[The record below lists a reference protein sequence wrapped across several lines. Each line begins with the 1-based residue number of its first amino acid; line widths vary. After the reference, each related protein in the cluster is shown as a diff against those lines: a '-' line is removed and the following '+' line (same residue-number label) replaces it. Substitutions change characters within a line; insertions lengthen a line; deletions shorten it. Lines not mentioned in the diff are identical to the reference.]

1 MKKLLA
7 FILFSSLCLAQA
19 PNLFYST
26 LISTITSTDTIVT
39 FKASDTTLAG
49 SGTSYYAT
57 IWDTKKA
64 TPADAYKA
72 GVAEIVLINS
82 RTANRFDIE
91 RGQLGTTAINC
102 NVSGH
107 VYQISVGTYIETSI
121 LGSKR
126 FNNSVRIDSL
136 NVGSI
141 SAIGQFKI
149 FESNLTNIDSNKT
162 SGSNANW
169 GVYSSAQ
176 SITGNGTKLGSV
188 DFNIR
193 KVGVPTGT
201 IKAKLYLASG
211 VYLSGTIIPTGSA
224 LDSSESM
231 YAISLTTSY
240 VQTKFT
246 FLNQVSLTNGQ
257 QYCVALEYPTGWDGS
272 NYIQIGYIAFGAYG
286 GNIAGKSTV
295 NGSWSANAAINFFFI
310 AYRVGGSTSF
320 VTATGSDR
328 TVTIPN
334 YSGTLLY
341 NESDTSAFTTSLTRK
356 VIYISGAIPS
366 NKYIVT
372 PRGNNQGI
380 ASEVLPVAGDLIMA
394 IAKTDSVIFLRSA
407 GTTSGLKF
415 QYQRIR

>member
-26 LISTITSTDTIVT
+26 LISTITSTDTTVT
-39 FKASDTTLAG
+39 FKTTDTTFAG
-49 SGTSYYAT
+49 SGTGYYAT

-91 RGQLGTTAINC
+91 RAQLGTTAINC
-102 NVSGH
+102 NTSGH
-107 VYQISVGTYIETSI
+107 IYQISVGTYIENPI
-121 LGSKR
+121 LGAKR
-126 FNNSVRIDSL
+126 FNNAIRVESL

-141 SAIGQFKI
+141 SSLGQLKL

-162 SGSNANW
+162 SGLNANW
-169 GVYSSAQ
+169 SSYASSQ
-176 SITGNGTKLGSV
+176 SMTGNGNKLGSV

-211 VYLSGTIIPTGSA
+211 AYNSGVIVPTGSA

-246 FLNQVSLTNGQ
+246 FLNQVSLTNAQ
-257 QYCVALEYPTGWDGS
+257 QYCVVLEYPTGWDGS
-272 NYIQIGYIAFGAYG
+272 NYIQIGYVAFGSYA
-286 GNIAGKSTV
+286 GNIASKSTV
-295 NGSWSANAAINFFFI
+295 NGAWSANSAINFFFI
-310 AYRVGGSTSF
+310 AYRVGGSSSF

-341 NESDTSAFTTSLTRK
+341 NESDTSAFATNLTRK
-356 VIYISGAIPS
+356 VIYISGATPA
-366 NKYIVT
+366 NKYVVT

-380 ASEVLPVAGDLIMA
+380 ASEVLPVVGDLMMA
-394 IAKTDSVIFLRSA
+394 IAKTDSVIFLRGA